1 MATSSDRVFGPRV
14 FGPLVRIGHWAGALA
29 FLVAYV
35 TAGRPLPLHTRI
47 GYALAA
53 YAIWRLVWG
62 MIGPSRA
69 RFGELFSTP
78 RAYLDDISALAR
90 GRPIRHEGLGPVGT
104 LLAVAMLVS
113 ICATSAVGVV
123 TLAVRHGDGP
133 LAPILGTVPEPLPKA
148 ITEYGTDGGTTII
161 PRTDRAAVDVGPEH
175 PDVKPGRAAKR
186 LHGTLSLLAL
196 WLAVIHVLHVLY
208 ASVGRGENLLFD
220 MVTGSRAAHPPPE
233 PEPVAR
239 PPVEPTVP
247 AASATAD
254 PAASR
259 AIVVAAPPAAA
270 AGDEPDEGDDAE
282 ESDDERARRKLL
294 KKAARKERRR
304 EAR

>member
-1 MATSSDRVFGPRV
+1 MATNSDRV

-35 TAGRPLPLHTRI
+35 TAGRPLPLHTQI

-53 YAIWRLVWG
+53 YAVWRLVWG
-62 MIGPSRA
+62 VIGPSRA
-69 RFGELFSTP
+69 RFGELFSSP
-78 RAYLDDISALAR
+78 RAYLDDVSALAR

-113 ICATSAVGVV
+113 ICATAAIGVV

-148 ITEYGTDGGTTII
+148 ITEYGSDGGTTII
-161 PRTDRAAVDVGPEH
+161 PRTDRASVDVGPEH
-175 PDVKPGRAAKR
+175 PDVKPGRAIKR
-186 LHGTLSLLAL
+186 LHGTLSLIAL

-220 MVTGSRAAHPPPE
+220 MVTGSRAARLPPE
-233 PEPVAR
+233 PVPVAR
-239 PPVEPTVP
+239 PAADTTVSAPPV
-247 AASATAD
+247 AAD
-254 PAASR
+254 PIVSR
-259 AIVVAAPPAAA
+259 AVVGAVAPPVAARR
-270 AGDEPDEGDDAE
+270 DEPDEGDDAD
-282 ESDDERARRKLL
+282 ESDDERAQRKLM
-294 KKAARKERRR
+294 KKAARKERKR
-304 EAR
+304 EARG